1 MKPNKNFTLDVKD
14 IELIE
19 NALNYQINRLAE
31 RRRTHVESTI
41 VPESKLEPVKQIDA
55 EITQIRDLL
64 GRIHNQKTW
73 YRPKHGFVGG
83 G

>member
-19 NALNYQINRLAE
+19 NALNYQISRLVE

-55 EITQIRDLL
+55 EITQIRNLL
-64 GRIHNQKTW
+64 GSIHNQKTW
-73 YRPKHGFVGG
+73 YRPKDGYISG
-83 G
+83 

>member
-19 NALNYQINRLAE
+19 HALEYQISRLIE

-41 VPESKLEPVKQIDA
+41 IPEGELDSVKQIDA
-55 EITQIRDLL
+55 EITVIRELL

-73 YRPKHGFVGG
+73 YRPKNGIYISG
-83 G
+83 